1 VFFWR
6 PAIDRYFSYNVYL
19 LANKLMMINTQCLK
33 IDKQHVQKSFNIV
46 IYVQAKARLTKTKVE
61 TIAYIPM
68 VSIHVSQEMRHKFC
82 RSFAVH
88 ISKSIYNI
96 HEAW

>member
-1 VFFWR
+1 M
-6 PAIDRYFSYNVYL
+6 SYNKHRN
-19 LANKLMMINTQCLK
+19 ASIRRIINTQCLK

-61 TIAYIPM
+61 TVAYIPM

-88 ISKSIYNI
+88 MSKSIYNI

>member
-1 VFFWR
+1 M
-6 PAIDRYFSYNVYL
+6 SYNKHRN
-19 LANKLMMINTQCLK
+19 ASIRRIINTQCLK

-68 VSIHVSQEMRHKFC
+68 VSIHVSQEMRHRPKLC